1 MPYTKNIAMIGALL
15 LATCGASNEAAAQ
28 RRGAPMAQCGPDMA
42 YLCPVKGSFD
52 LAPFV
57 YNLAIYPGCIRTER
71 VHTPNGWKRRH
82 VLICG

>member
-1 MPYTKNIAMIGALL
+1 MPSTKTIAMIGALL
-15 LATCGASNEAAAQ
+15 LATFGVSNEAEAK
-28 RRGAPMAQCGPDMA
+28 RRLAPVAQCGPDMA
-42 YLCPVKGSFD
+42 YLCPVKGFFD
-52 LAPFV
+52 LAPFA